1 MSIDISR
8 LGKAAQAQIL
18 KQLRENEKRKIEREQ
33 ATGNRHQASGE
44 RGKRISPQGRNDDG
58 GNTSSGAS
66 RHLPIKGKAPGG
78 ENKLHAERTA
88 DGHASKRE
96 AKRAAELRL
105 MEKAGEISNLREQ
118 VEYDLLPAVYEREDG
133 LGYYSPS
140 CRMTKASAEKI
151 AGCKLKIMERRV
163 SYVAD
168 FVYQKDGHTVVE
180 DAKGYRNPS
189 SATYKVFVLKR
200 KLMFYKYG
208 IRVREV

>member
-33 ATGNRHQASGE
+33 ATGNRHQASGDPSTAL
-44 RGKRISPQGRNDDG
+44 RRSPSPASKG
-58 GNTSSGAS
+58 GL
-66 RHLPIKGKAPGG
+66 RG
-78 ENKLHAERTA
+78 ENKLHAEKTA
-88 DGHASKRE
+88 DGYDSKRE

-133 LGYYSPS
+133 HGYYSPS

-151 AGCKLKIMERRV
+151 AGCKLKLVERGV
-163 SYVAD
+163 SYVSD
-168 FVYQKDGHTVVE
+168 FTYQKDGHTVVE

-208 IRVREV
+208 IRVQEV

>member
-18 KQLRENEKRKIEREQ
+18 KQLRENEKRRIEREQ
-33 ATGNRHQASGE
+33 GSRIKDQGSGG

-66 RHLPIKGKAPGG
+66 RHLPLKGKAMGG

-88 DGHASKRE
+88 DGHDSKRE

-133 LGYYSPS
+133 LGF
-140 CRMTKASAEKI
+140 RTDLNTKKEAEKA
-151 AGCKLKIMERRV
+151 AGCKLKLVERGV

-180 DAKGYRNPS
+180 DTKGYKNT
-189 SATYKVFVLKR
+189 SAAVYRVFVIKR
-200 KLMFYKYG
+200 KLLFGKYG
-208 IRVREV
+208 IRVVEV

>member
-18 KQLRENEKRKIEREQ
+18 KQLRENEKRRIEKQ
-33 ATGNRHQASGE
+33 GTGNRHQASVDPSTAL
-44 RGKRISPQGRNDDG
+44 RRSPSPASKG
-58 GNTSSGAS
+58 GL
-66 RHLPIKGKAPGG
+66 HG

-105 MEKAGEISNLREQ
+105 MEQAGEISNLREQ
-118 VEYDLLPAVYEREDG
+118 VEYKLLPAVYEREDG
-133 LGYYSPS
+133 SYFRTDLN
-140 CRMTKASAEKI
+140 TKKEAEKA
-151 AGCKLKIMERRV
+151 AGQKLKLVERGV
-163 SYVAD
+163 SYVSD
-168 FVYQKDGHTVVE
+168 FTYQKDGHTVVE

-208 IRVREV
+208 IRVVEV